1 MRGVAT
7 IGMVSHHRAT
17 GVPQTL
23 CFLAVWHGPVKT
35 DPVHWGTMTMLTE
48 LCAYLRRLPFAVP
61 FLETGILLFLA
72 YAAAVT
78 GT

>member
-1 MRGVAT
+1 
-7 IGMVSHHRAT
+7 
-17 GVPQTL
+17 
-23 CFLAVWHGPVKT
+23 
-35 DPVHWGTMTMLTE
+35 MLTE